1 MYQERTEKVI
11 KLEGKWV
18 QSGKVSK
25 LRRIIRGS
33 KVKMNQ
39 ELGTAGT
46 FWNQFLQGL
55 DKHGLDRKG

>member
-1 MYQERTEKVI
+1 VK
-11 KLEGKWV
+11 
-18 QSGKVSK
+18 SGKVSK
-25 LRRIIRGS
+25 LRRIIRGRW